1 MRKITDWGGA
11 LTLALGLYAV
21 GFVGW
26 SALRPGP
33 SLELLRDLLSV
44 PQWAIVVALSLRA
57 ARGPGLD
64 EGTRR
69 AWVRLAAARALY
81 VAGDL
86 LWAYDGWAGRGHPVW
101 SLASLCYLGSNPV
114 VLWGLL
120 SFPRVART
128 RSQVAQF
135 WLDALAVFIGGAMVL
150 YFALGP
156 LTAEDFRPGRQAL
169 ATGYLLG
176 DLLLVFGL
184 AVTLMRQSDRWTRP
198 AFLALGFGVLFE
210 VAGDVL
216 QGHYARTGGYDQAG
230 PLSFTMLSCA
240 LAALAA
246 HLHRLR
252 APRTGA
258 ADVAERPL
266 SVSLLPYASVLLGF
280 VILAAAVAAER
291 FPLLGGLVAGAM
303 ALAAVVAG
311 RQVVTARENMRL
323 LAEQATRRTEA
334 RFAALVKNSSDVV
347 TLVDARGAVLY
358 QTPSVERVLGY
369 APDELLGSFL
379 EAIVH
384 EDDAHRYRE
393 LLAQAAR
400 RPGLTGP
407 AELRLRQKGRGALF
421 VEVSATNVLDN
432 PDLAGI
438 VLTVRDTHER
448 RLLEERL
455 SYQAFHDPLT
465 GLANRALL
473 TDRLAHALA
482 GARRGGS
489 ATALL
494 LLDLDNFKNAND
506 SFGHAAGDQVLVEV
520 GRRIASCVRDSDTA
534 ARLGGDEFAVL
545 VEDAA
550 NGPRAMEVAE
560 RLSRLLREPF
570 VVSGKELF
578 LGASIGIAVGRAPGE
593 SAGDL
598 FRNADVAMY
607 AAKRRG
613 RDRFVV
619 FESGM
624 RAEALDR
631 IELEADLR
639 HALERGELAVQLQP
653 VVRLQSGLITGGE
666 ALLRWR
672 HPRRGLLAPAAFMDL
687 AEDSDLIVVIGR
699 WVLEEACRQALR
711 WPSRRDDGRDVG
723 VSVNVSGRQLQRPGL
738 VAETREVLR
747 RTGLAPERL
756 VLEVTENQPLLET
769 PSMIARLGE
778 IRGLGVSLAID
789 DFGTGYSSLSYL
801 QRLPADI
808 LKIDRSF
815 VAGLGGSSPGSPLL
829 RGIIDL
835 GRAMQLR
842 TVAEGVE
849 TPIQAAVLREFGCEG
864 AQGFLFSKP
873 RDPDDFLALLEEKGR
888 LFAAAV

>member
-1 MRKITDWGGA
+1 
-11 LTLALGLYAV
+11 
-21 GFVGW
+21 
-26 SALRPGP
+26 
-33 SLELLRDLLSV
+33 
-44 PQWAIVVALSLRA
+44 
-57 ARGPGLD
+57 
-64 EGTRR
+64 
-69 AWVRLAAARALY
+69 
-81 VAGDL
+81 
-86 LWAYDGWAGRGHPVW
+86 
-101 SLASLCYLGSNPV
+101 
-114 VLWGLL
+114 
-120 SFPRVART
+120 
-128 RSQVAQF
+128 
-135 WLDALAVFIGGAMVL
+135 
-150 YFALGP
+150 
-156 LTAEDFRPGRQAL
+156 
-169 ATGYLLG
+169 
-176 DLLLVFGL
+176 
-184 AVTLMRQSDRWTRP
+184 
-198 AFLALGFGVLFE
+198 
-210 VAGDVL
+210 
-216 QGHYARTGGYDQAG
+216 
-230 PLSFTMLSCA
+230 
-240 LAALAA
+240 
-246 HLHRLR
+246 
-252 APRTGA
+252 
-258 ADVAERPL
+258 
-266 SVSLLPYASVLLGF
+266 
-280 VILAAAVAAER
+280 
-291 FPLLGGLVAGAM
+291 
-303 ALAAVVAG
+303 
-311 RQVVTARENMRL
+311 
-323 LAEQATRRTEA
+323 
-334 RFAALVKNSSDVV
+334 
-347 TLVDARGAVLY
+347 
-358 QTPSVERVLGY
+358 
-369 APDELLGSFL
+369 
-379 EAIVH
+379 
-384 EDDAHRYRE
+384 
-393 LLAQAAR
+393 
-400 RPGLTGP
+400 
-407 AELRLRQKGRGALF
+407 
-421 VEVSATNVLDN
+421 
-432 PDLAGI
+432 
-438 VLTVRDTHER
+438 
-448 RLLEERL
+448 
-455 SYQAFHDPLT
+455 
-465 GLANRALL
+465 
-473 TDRLAHALA
+473 
-482 GARRGGS
+482 
-489 ATALL
+489 
-494 LLDLDNFKNAND
+494 
-506 SFGHAAGDQVLVEV
+506 VLVEV